1 MEPYASEE
9 INAFT
14 PEEYD
19 EYISAQVILPIDSS
33 NRKGRV
39 LRHKRNVNGEPIGL
53 RNINPLLDTRE
64 YDVIFPEG
72 AVQSYLANDI
82 AEGIY
87 SQADQEGHSFV
98 MLSEIIDHEVGDS
111 AIRDTGENQVC
122 TTKGWH
128 LIVAWKDGTSTSVPL
143 REMKN
148 LYPLEMAEYAIN
160 NKLDKEPAFAWWVPH
175 VMRKKARIISKVK
188 RERKNI
194 GIGLTNME
202 SNYQRVCSR
211 L

>member
-1 MEPYASEE
+1 VEPYASEE

-39 LRHKRNVNGEPIGL
+39 LRRKRNVNGEPIGL

-98 MLSEIIDHEVGDS
+98 MLSEIIDHEVALGMK
-111 AIRDTGENQVC
+111 TP
-122 TTKGWH
+122 H
-128 LIVAWKDGTSTSVPL
+128 LTLFFPYLAL
-143 REMKN
+143 
-148 LYPLEMAEYAIN
+148 
-160 NKLDKEPAFAWWVPH
+160 F
-175 VMRKKARIISKVK
+175 
-188 RERKNI
+188 RERLLGNFF
-194 GIGLTNME
+194 M
-202 SNYQRVCSR
+202 
-211 L
+211 